1 MSIRTELDEM
11 SASAANVKKIGKVT
25 TCQMPFQAYK
35 KRGARKNAKG
45 QVRFRS
51 SDDSEIEPNIRDD
64 KIHLRGP
71 KLPRS
76 SHPIVVLFR
85 SGPFAF
91 IHPHLAPA
99 AQHGNSPPATLI
111 NETHFQ

>member
-11 SASAANVKKIGKVT
+11 SASAANVKKSEGKVA

-35 KRGARKNAKG
+35 KRRHAKMKG

-51 SDDSEIEPNIRDD
+51 SDDSEIEPNICDD
-64 KIHLRGP
+64 KIYLRGP

-85 SGPFAF
+85 FGPFAYTL
-91 IHPHLAPA
+91 ILP
-99 AQHGNSPPATLI
+99 QQRNTGNSPRATLT